1 LLWSDAA
8 NRTNLQYLT
17 ELTMMRDDIPAGFRF
32 SAIASGIKKSGKL
45 DMGLITSDLPANCA
59 GVFTRNKVIAAPLL
73 LTKPRVAEGK
83 CQAIL
88 VNSGNANACTG
99 DAGLQ
104 TAETTLQSLA
114 EQLQIADNLV
124 AVASTG
130 VIGESLPLEPFRSG
144 IPKLVSSLTSTDV
157 VTVAEAMMTTDA
169 FAKIAT
175 AKESG
180 QQDYRVLGLA
190 KGAGMIHPNMA
201 TMLGFV
207 LTDAQV
213 APELLKTALPAAVEK
228 SFNSITVDGD
238 TSTNDMVLL
247 LANGAAKSALI
258 KPGTAEAEKFTRHL
272 QRVLLDLAKMIV
284 RDGEGATKLVKIRVV
299 GAKNGESA
307 RIAAR
312 SVATSALVKTAFFG
326 EDANW
331 GRIIAAVGYSGID
344 VDPDRIDISFDQV
357 PVAVNGLAVGVE
369 QEAKATKVLQQD
381 EFVVTINLHSGDGE
395 SSYYTSDLSYEY
407 VKINADYR
415 T

>member
-1 LLWSDAA
+1 MKSDS
-8 NRTNLQYLT
+8 
-17 ELTMMRDDIPAGFRF
+17 IPAGFRF
-32 SAIASGIKKSGKL
+32 SGIASGIKKSGKL
-45 DMGLITSDLPANCA
+45 DLGLITSDLPANCA
-59 GVFTRNKVIAAPLL
+59 GVFTLNKVIAAPLL
-73 LTKPRVAEGK
+73 LTKPRIAGGK

-99 DAGLQ
+99 AAGLQ
-104 TAETTLQSLA
+104 TAETTLQLLS
-114 EQLQIADNLV
+114 EQLQIAGDLI

-130 VIGESLPLEPFRSG
+130 VIGEPLPLEPFRAG
-144 IPKLVSSLTSTDV
+144 IPELVTSLSAAHA

-169 FAKIAT
+169 FSKTAL
-175 AKESG
+175 AKETG
-180 QQDYRVLGLA
+180 QQNYKILGLA

-207 LTDAQV
+207 LTDANI
-213 APELLKTALPAAVEK
+213 APELLQTALQSAVLK

-247 LANGAAKSALI
+247 LANGAAKSTMI
-258 KPGTAEAEKFTRHL
+258 MPNTDEAEKFNQHL
-272 QRVLLDLAKMIV
+272 ELVLLDLAKMIV
-284 RDGEGATKLVKIRVV
+284 RDGEGATKLVEIRVV
-299 GAKNGESA
+299 GAENEESA
-307 RIAAR
+307 RIAAC
-312 SVATSALVKTAFFG
+312 SVATSSLVKTAFFG

-344 VDPDRIDISFDQV
+344 VDPNLIDISFDQI
-357 PVAVNGLAVGVE
+357 PVAVNGLAVGAE

-381 EFVVTINLHSGDGE
+381 EFAVTINLHAGDAE
-395 SSYYTSDLSYEY
+395 WSYFTSDLSYEY

>member
-1 LLWSDAA
+1 ME
-8 NRTNLQYLT
+8 N
-17 ELTMMRDDIPAGFRF
+17 DDIPAGFRF
-32 SAIASGIKKSGKL
+32 SGVASGIKKSGKL
-45 DMGLITSDLPANCA
+45 DLGLISSDLPANCA
-59 GVFTRNKVIAAPLL
+59 GVFTLNKVIAAPLL
-73 LTKPRVAEGK
+73 LTKPRVAKGK

-99 DAGLQ
+99 AAGLQ
-104 TAETTLQSLA
+104 VAEMTLKLLS
-114 EQLQIADNLV
+114 EQLQIAGDLI

-130 VIGESLPLEPFRSG
+130 VIGEALPLEPFRAG
-144 IPKLVSSLTSTDV
+144 IPELVASLSAV
-157 VTVAEAMMTTDA
+157 HASTVAEAMMTTDA
-169 FAKIAT
+169 FSKVAMARET
-175 AKESG
+175 G
-180 QQDYRVLGLA
+180 QQDYKILGLA

-213 APELLKTALPAAVEK
+213 APELLKTVLPLAVQK

-247 LANGAAKSALI
+247 LANGAAKSTMI
-258 KPGTAEAEKFTRHL
+258 KPNTDEAEVFRQHL
-272 QRVLLDLAKMIV
+272 EQVLLDLAKMIV
-284 RDGEGATKLVKIRVV
+284 RDGEGATKLVQIRVV
-299 GAKNGESA
+299 GAENEESA
-307 RIAAR
+307 RIAAC

-344 VDPDRIDISFDQV
+344 VDPNQIDISFNQI
-357 PVAVNGLAVGVE
+357 PVAVNGLAVVAE
-369 QEAKATKVLQQD
+369 QEAEATKVLQLD
-381 EFVVTINLHSGDGE
+381 EFTVTVELHSGDAE
-395 SSYYTSDLSYEY
+395 WSYFTSDLSYEY

>member
-1 LLWSDAA
+1 MKSDS
-8 NRTNLQYLT
+8 
-17 ELTMMRDDIPAGFRF
+17 IPAGFRF
-32 SAIASGIKKSGKL
+32 SGIASGIKKSGKL
-45 DMGLITSDLPANCA
+45 DLGLIASDLPANCA
-59 GVFTRNKVIAAPLL
+59 GVFTLNKVIAAPLL
-73 LTKPRVAEGK
+73 LTKPRIAGGK

-99 DAGLQ
+99 AAGLQ
-104 TAETTLQSLA
+104 TAETTLQLLS
-114 EQLQIADNLV
+114 EQLQIAGDLI

-130 VIGESLPLEPFRSG
+130 VIGEPLPLEPFRAG
-144 IPKLVSSLTSTDV
+144 IPELVTSLSAAHA

-169 FAKIAT
+169 FSKTAL
-175 AKESG
+175 AKETG
-180 QQDYRVLGLA
+180 QQNYKILGLA

-207 LTDAQV
+207 LTDAHV
-213 APELLKTALPAAVEK
+213 APELLQPALQSAVLK

-247 LANGAAKSALI
+247 LANGVSKSTMI
-258 KPGTAEAEKFTRHL
+258 MPNTDEAEKFNQHL
-272 QRVLLDLAKMIV
+272 ELVLLDLAKMIV
-284 RDGEGATKLVKIRVV
+284 RDGEGATKLVEIRVV
-299 GAKNGESA
+299 GAENEESA
-307 RIAAR
+307 RIAAC
-312 SVATSALVKTAFFG
+312 SVATSSLVKTAFFG

-344 VDPDRIDISFDQV
+344 VDPNLIDISFDQI
-357 PVAVNGLAVGVE
+357 PVAVNGLAVGAE

-381 EFVVTINLHSGDGE
+381 EFAVTINLHAGDAE
-395 SSYYTSDLSYEY
+395 WSYFTSDLSYEY

>member
-1 LLWSDAA
+1 MNS
-8 NRTNLQYLT
+8 
-17 ELTMMRDDIPAGFRF
+17 DDIPAGFRF
-32 SAIASGIKKSGKL
+32 SGIASGIKKTGKL
-45 DMGLITSDLPANCA
+45 DLGLIVSDCPADCA
-59 GVFTRNKVIAAPLL
+59 GVFTRNKVIAAPLI
-73 LTKPRVAEGK
+73 LTKPRVAKGK

-99 DAGLQ
+99 AEGLQ
-104 TAETTLQSLA
+104 VAETTLQLLA
-114 EQLQIADNLV
+114 GELKIIDNLI

-130 VIGESLPLEPFRSG
+130 VIGELLPLEPFNAG
-144 IPKLVSSLTSTDV
+144 IPKLVAGLSAV
-157 VTVAEAMMTTDA
+157 QAPTVAEAMKTTDA
-169 FAKIAT
+169 FSKVAAAT
-175 AKESG
+175 EHGK
-180 QQDYRVLGLA
+180 QNYRILGLA

-201 TMLGFV
+201 TMLAFI

-213 APELLKTALPAAVEK
+213 APKLLSVALQKAVQK

-247 LANGAAKSALI
+247 LANGAADSSMIQPDTL
-258 KPGTAEAEKFTRHL
+258 EAEKFSQHL
-272 QRVLLDLAKMIV
+272 ERVLLDLAKMIV
-284 RDGEGATKLVKIRVV
+284 RDGEGATKLVQIRVV
-299 GAKNGESA
+299 GAKNEDSA

-344 VDPDRIDISFDQV
+344 VDPNMIDISFNHI
-357 PVAVNGLAVGVE
+357 PVAVNGLAAGAE
-369 QEAKATKVLQQD
+369 QEAKATVVLQQD
-381 EFVVTINLHSGDGE
+381 EFIVTINLHSGPAE
-395 SSYYTSDLSYEY
+395 SSYYTSDLNYEY

>member
-1 LLWSDAA
+1 MDIV
-8 NRTNLQYLT
+8 
-17 ELTMMRDDIPAGFRF
+17 DIPAGFRF
-32 SAIASGIKKSGKL
+32 SGMASGIKKSKKL
-45 DMGLITSDLPANCA
+45 DLGIIVSDRPADCA
-59 GVFTRNKVIAAPLL
+59 GVFTLNKVIAAPLIV
-73 LTKPRVAEGK
+73 TKPNVAKGQ

-99 DAGLQ
+99 AAGLE
-104 TAETTLQSLA
+104 TAETTLKLLA
-114 EQLQIADNLV
+114 GQLQIADDLV

-130 VIGESLPLEPFRSG
+130 VIGEPLPLDPFTTG
-144 IPKLVSSLTSTDV
+144 IPQLVTNLSPDQASS
-157 VTVAEAMMTTDA
+157 VAEAMMTTDA
-169 FAKIAT
+169 FSKTVAVMEGGKQNYKI
-175 AKESG
+175 
-180 QQDYRVLGLA
+180 LGLA

-213 APELLKTALPAAVEK
+213 APELLKVVLQRAVKK

-247 LANGAAKSALI
+247 LANGAANSALI
-258 KPGTAEAEKFTRHL
+258 KPDTREAEIFSQHL
-272 QRVLLDLAKMIV
+272 ERVLLDLAKMIV
-284 RDGEGATKLVKIRVV
+284 RDGEGATKLVQIQVV
-299 GAKNGESA
+299 GAENEDSA

-331 GRIIAAVGYSGID
+331 GRIIAAVGYSGVNID
-344 VDPDRIDISFDQV
+344 PNRVDISFDQV
-357 PVAVNGLAVGVE
+357 PVAVNGLAVGAE
-369 QEAKATKVLQQD
+369 QEAQATKVLQQD
-381 EFVVTINLHSGDGE
+381 EFIVTIDLHQGTAE

>member
-1 LLWSDAA
+1 MDL
-8 NRTNLQYLT
+8 N
-17 ELTMMRDDIPAGFRF
+17 DIPVGFRF
-32 SAIASGIKKSGKL
+32 SGMASGIKKNGKL
-45 DMGLITSDLPANCA
+45 DLGLIVSSSPADCA
-59 GVFTRNKVIAAPLL
+59 GVFTQNKVIAAPLL
-73 LTKPRVAEGK
+73 LTKPRVARGK

-99 DAGLQ
+99 PEGLRVAEATLELLAG
-104 TAETTLQSLA
+104 E
-114 EQLQIADNLV
+114 LQIAGDLI

-130 VIGESLPLEPFRSG
+130 VIGELLPLDPFVTG
-144 IPKLVSSLTSTDV
+144 MPQLVRTLSAGHASV
-157 VTVAEAMMTTDA
+157 VAEAIMTTDA
-169 FAKIAT
+169 FSKVASATECGKQNYKI
-175 AKESG
+175 
-180 QQDYRVLGLA
+180 LGIA

-213 APELLKTALPAAVEK
+213 NPALLNSALQKAVAK

-247 LANGAAKSALI
+247 LANGASDSARI
-258 KPGTAEAEKFTRHL
+258 DADTPEAEMFCHHL
-272 QRVLLDLAKMIV
+272 ERVLLDLAKMIV
-284 RDGEGATKLVKIRVV
+284 RDGEGATKLVQIRVV
-299 GAKNGESA
+299 GAESADSA

-331 GRIIAAVGYSGID
+331 GRIIAAVGYSGVD
-344 VDPDRIDISFDQV
+344 VNPDRIDISFNQV
-357 PVAVNGLAVGVE
+357 PVAINGLAVGGE
-369 QEAKATKVLQQD
+369 NETAATKVLQLD
-381 EFVVTINLHSGDGE
+381 EFVVTIDLHQGDAE
-395 SSYYTSDLSYEY
+395 FSYYTSDLSYEY